1 MIWAVRE
8 CGSASFGDRRLT
20 RRMISL
26 VAALAEHP
34 NVSIPEALD
43 SWADVKAAYR
53 FFDNK
58 KVTPDPIFGA
68 HREATLERIKDQPV
82 ILAIQDTTV
91 LDYSSHPNT
100 KGVGPI
106 GQTGLP
112 LSGFFLHAC
121 LAVSPEGGVPLGIL
135 AHHLWVRPLEPN
147 ESDQKYRPLED
158 KESVRWINMTKKVA
172 EIVPP
177 STRVVMIGD
186 RESDFYDLLLLANS
200 NHDFLIR
207 ARWNR
212 RLAQSEEHLWNTVE
226 KAPPLGLAIIDV
238 PRNDNRPTRKATL
251 SVRAATVTLEPP
263 ASRKKENLPAVTVNA
278 LLIKELLPP
287 EGAKPI
293 EWRLLTTLPA
303 ATFDDALQCLTWYT
317 YRWRIE
323 QYFFILKSG
332 CQVEELQLE
341 TQERLANAA
350 AVYSIVAVR
359 LLSLTY
365 QARQSPDAP
374 CTVALSDSE
383 WKALY
388 AVTHK
393 TTIVPETP
401 PDLKTAVLWI
411 AKLGGFLGRKRDG
424 QPGVK
429 TIWRGFRY
437 LQSLTT
443 MWNIFHT

>member
-1 MIWAVRE
+1 MLWEYQE
-8 CGSASFGDRRLT
+8 CGRASFGDVRLT
-20 RRMISL
+20 RRLISL
-26 VAALAEHP
+26 VGTLAEHP
-34 NVSIPEALD
+34 NLSIPEALGT
-43 SWADVKAAYR
+43 WAAIKAAYR
-53 FFDNK
+53 FFDNE

-68 HREATLERIKDQPV
+68 HREATLERIEDQSV

-91 LDYSSHPNT
+91 LDYTSHPST
-100 KGVGPI
+100 QGTGPI
-106 GQTGLP
+106 GQAGLP

-135 AHHLWVRPLEPN
+135 AHHLWVRPPEPMDGN
-147 ESDQKYRPLED
+147 QKSRPLED
-158 KESVRWINMTKKVA
+158 KESARWINMTREVA
-172 EIVPP
+172 QVVPP

-186 RESDFYDLLLLANS
+186 RESDIFDLLLLANS

-212 RLAQSEEHLWNTVE
+212 CLAQSEARLWDTVE
-226 KAPPLGLAIIDV
+226 KTPPLGQTTIDV
-238 PRNDNRPTRKATL
+238 PRNDNRPTRTATVT
-251 SVRAATVTLEPP
+251 VRAATVTLEPP
-263 ASRKKENLPAVTVNA
+263 ASRKKENLPTVTVNA
-278 LLIKELLPP
+278 LLIQEVSPP
-287 EGAKPI
+287 EGVQPI
-293 EWRLLTTLPA
+293 QWRLLTTLPV
-303 ATFDDALQCLTWYT
+303 ATFEAALQCLTWYT

-323 QYFFILKSG
+323 RYFFILKSG
-332 CQVEELQLE
+332 CQVEQLELE

-388 AVTHK
+388 AATHK
-393 TTIVPETP
+393 TAIVPATP
-401 PDLKTAVLWI
+401 PDLKTAILWI
-411 AKLGGFLGRKRDG
+411 AKLGGFIGRKGDG

-429 TIWRGFRY
+429 VLWRGFRH
-437 LQSLTT
+437 LQDLTI
-443 MWNIFHT
+443 MWNIFNP